1 MSEWTIKNEAKYK
14 AEKDQAFEDLMKALK
29 PYLKNDKEYNKF
41 IQLWVD
47 ATFAAFWEGW
57 YSYTNTDIKEAN

>member
-14 AEKDQAFEDLMKALK
+14 AEKDQAFEDLMQALK
-29 PYLKNDKEYNKF
+29 PYLKNDREYNKF

-47 ATFAAFWEGW
+47 ATFASFWEGW